1 MLGGL
6 VLLAAGAASYEDNDS
21 FVHFGP
27 PEIPSDQFDRFVLVR
42 GCEKHDLFQEEEL
55 LLLKEGSSTSASV

>member
-1 MLGGL
+1 MSGGL
-6 VLLAAGAASYEDNDS
+6 VLLAAGAASYEVDDL

-27 PEIPSDQFDRFVLVR
+27 PEIASDQFDRFVLVR
-42 GCEKHDLFQEEEL
+42 GREKHDLFQEEES